1 MKESLIKK
9 KLHFH
14 NKNRPEL
21 TPITEWT
28 KIDPECTQKEP

>member
-1 MKESLIKK
+1 M
-9 KLHFH
+9 LHFH

-28 KIDPECTQKEP
+28 KMDLEWTQKEPIIDPKMS